1 MSEIKR
7 EKNETGI
14 RHRFKQFIDE
24 RGISQKALAKEMEVT
39 PSYISAICLGRKQ
52 ISGDLMKNMI
62 LKGHGNDLLWIIS
75 GVHPEEEVKQL
86 KDDLDRANDLIDSLE
101 RIMAKK
107 FS

>member
-1 MSEIKR
+1 M
-7 EKNETGI
+7 
-14 RHRFKQFIDE
+14 HRFKQFIDE
-24 RGISQKALAKEMEVT
+24 QGISQKALAKEMEVT

-75 GVHPEEEVKQL
+75 GVHPEEETKKL

>member
-1 MSEIKR
+1 MD
-7 EKNETGI
+7 
-14 RHRFKQFIDE
+14 RFKQFIDE
-24 RGISQKALAKEMEVT
+24 RGMSQKALAKEMDVT

-62 LKGHGNDLLWIIS
+62 LKGHGNALLWIIS

-86 KDDLDRANDLIDSLE
+86 QDDLDRANDLIDSLE